1 MNAPLS
7 PVQVWALFTALA
19 LLTAAAVGLHDW
31 IERGL
36 RRRRERLAYEQLKR
50 NGGRS

>member
-7 PVQVWALFTALA
+7 PVQVWALFTILA
-19 LLTAAAVGLHDW
+19 LLTIGLVALHDW
-31 IERGL
+31 IERGIE
-36 RRRRERLAYEQLKR
+36 RRRARIAYEQLKR